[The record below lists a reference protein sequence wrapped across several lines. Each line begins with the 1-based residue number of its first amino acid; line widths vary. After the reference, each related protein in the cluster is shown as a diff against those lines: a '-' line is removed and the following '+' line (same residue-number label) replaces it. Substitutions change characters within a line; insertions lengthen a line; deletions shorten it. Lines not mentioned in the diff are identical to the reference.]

1 MNPPLRTFSLL
12 KRFPPAHWANGI
24 RYFTVTGLMHYGG
37 MGKTN
42 TSTSKPSNDYRAL
55 GATAAAV
62 ELHAYF
68 HMPAKAI
75 KLVSLEDRTDQF
87 VANRNAA

>member
-1 MNPPLRTFSLL
+1 MGF
-12 KRFPPAHWANGI
+12 A
-24 RYFTVTGLMHYGG
+24 YFTVTGLVHYGG

-42 TSTSKPSNDYRAL
+42 TNTSRPSSNDRAR
-55 GATAAAV
+55 GVTAAAV